1 MLVTYNFFDDIFD
14 KWGGKNI
21 ATPLIPPRFYGDD
34 LMNNRNLHRIIFAC
48 IILTLSGCNRTSE
61 TPGKLVLNGNIDD
74 RQANAAF
81 LVSERIATVNVEEGD
96 TVKKGDLL
104 ATLETIRI
112 ENRVTEATAAVAA
125 AEANAAAMK
134 AAADAAQANLE
145 KTLNGN
151 RPEEIAM
158 AEAGL
163 EIINAQIKAAENL
176 YQRNKTLS
184 SDSGMRAVS
193 EQELEDAESN
203 FKKLLAEQTLAQENF
218 KRIKDGARE
227 EDKAAARAAAAQ
239 AKAAH
244 EHALAAVAQ
253 AKAALAIQLQILT
266 DSKLLAPCDGIVRN
280 RILEPG
286 EMASPQTPVVSLA
299 VVSPKWVRVY
309 LSETLLPRI
318 KSGDKAKIRID
329 GLPNKSFDGW
339 IGFISPNAEFTP
351 KNVET
356 PELRTSLV
364 YEVRVYVN
372 DPENTLKLGAPATV
386 ELE

>member
-1 MLVTYNFFDDIFD
+1 
-14 KWGGKNI
+14 
-21 ATPLIPPRFYGDD
+21 
-34 LMNNRNLHRIIFAC
+34 MNNRNLHRIIFAC